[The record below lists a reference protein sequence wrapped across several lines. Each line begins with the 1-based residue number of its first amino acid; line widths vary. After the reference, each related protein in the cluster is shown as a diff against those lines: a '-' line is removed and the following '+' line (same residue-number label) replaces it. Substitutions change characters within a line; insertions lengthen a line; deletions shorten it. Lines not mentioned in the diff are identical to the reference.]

1 MSAIAPRPIPNPE
14 LPPRGPV
21 EAACDTD
28 ERRLAG
34 PEHDET
40 IRGETIET
48 LGNIL
53 ALDALD
59 ALDALIALRGRES
72 DESLQYALDR
82 VIETLVE
89 AEAEAKA
96 ARR

>member
-59 ALDALIALRGRES
+59 ALIALRGRES